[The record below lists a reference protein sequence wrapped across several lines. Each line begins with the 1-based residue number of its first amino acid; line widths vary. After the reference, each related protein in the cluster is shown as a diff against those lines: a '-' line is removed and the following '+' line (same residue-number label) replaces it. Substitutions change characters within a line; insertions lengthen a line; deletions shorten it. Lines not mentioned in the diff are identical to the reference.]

1 MKYHFKPTLYRKE
14 STANGHVTGTT
25 GPTAN
30 GHITGL
36 TGPTANGQV
45 ATINESYT
53 GKCSFKPAKNTHFFS
68 NAVFLLSVRNITKTP
83 FMQREREREGTIGFF
98 ITLVPKVFII
108 TFSYSLT

>member
-1 MKYHFKPTLYRKE
+1 MFKLIFKKKTLYRKE

-53 GKCSFKPAKNTHFFS
+53 GKCSFKPAKNTHFLVMLF
-68 NAVFLLSVRNITKTP
+68 FCWLSVILQNT
-83 FMQREREREGTIGFF
+83 FYAEREREGTMGF
-98 ITLVPKVFII
+98 L
-108 TFSYSLT
+108 